1 MNVQLRRPNLPRWI
15 FAHPIKQTKMRQTNK
30 RKINE
35 ASGWNST
42 KCNKNIFCIRLQG
55 IRTVSPRSWQFA
67 DASKRTFSY
76 VGQIYLAEFLHAQS
90 NRRRRRRTPSP
101 LPHRTLHTGRL
112 LEKVCLDIV
121 HWWSSSNWTELA
133 RLVSVCRALVNEGGL
148 GKNFSSLFDS
158 QGTYFQTLVI
168 NWTSKWFRKVQSP
181 SFSNPLGFQSKTATC
196 IFGT

>member
-1 MNVQLRRPNLPRWI
+1 MNVQLHGPNLPRWI

-55 IRTVSPRSWQFA
+55 IRTVSTRSSQFA

-90 NRRRRRRTPSP
+90 NRGRRRR
-101 LPHRTLHTGRL
+101 HTAAAAAATQ
-112 LEKVCLDIV
+112 DTA
-121 HWWSSSNWTELA
+121 HWPAAGESLSRHCALMIFIKLNWTGAASL
-133 RLVSVCRALVNEGGL
+133 SVRGPC
-148 GKNFSSLFDS
+148 
-158 QGTYFQTLVI
+158 
-168 NWTSKWFRKVQSP
+168 
-181 SFSNPLGFQSKTATC
+181 
-196 IFGT
+196 